1 MSKYHQHTHANVSP
15 LSAPLTQFMRDPG
28 DAALPS
34 FEAQIASL
42 LSEQFEPSSL
52 LVRVSDAVRAGP
64 EATRTLL
71 QALTQAEGALA
82 EQAIGV
88 FAQSNPDMIVLRD
101 PISLPVTEAALELV
115 DLNEP
120 AALRCVAVSSNRRAR
135 RDYRPDLLIVDRK
148 TGLATI
154 MEVKRS
160 LSAYDTARVD
170 AMTRTMLAASMSL
183 PELSFKELRRLAI
196 TNVDIALVVAD
207 NRKANIERGVWP
219 ADRIDELIGVV
230 GAGNALG
237 KVREMARARI
247 DAAWREVMREMS
259 APLLSQPTASVVEPD
274 PETSE
279 KGSKEATSRD
289 AVDDREI
296 IPDRPTIRVGFA
308 RGRAIAA

>member
-1 MSKYHQHTHANVSP
+1 MTRLSHHVHPHATP
-15 LSAPLTQFMRDPG
+15 LPAPPTQPRRESI
-28 DAALPS
+28 APS
-34 FEAQIASL
+34 GAPFEAQIASL
-42 LSEQFEPSSL
+42 LNEQFEATSL
-52 LVRVSDAVRAGP
+52 LTRVSEAVRGGP

-88 FAQSNPDMIVLRD
+88 FAQSNPDLIVLRD

-120 AALRCVAVSSNRRAR
+120 SALRCVAVSSNRRAR

-154 MEVKRS
+154 IEVKRS

-183 PELSFKELRRLAI
+183 PELSFKELRRLSI
-196 TNVDIALVVAD
+196 IHVDIALVVAD
-207 NRKANIERGVWP
+207 NRKANIERGIWP

-230 GAGNALG
+230 GAGKALG
-237 KVREMARARI
+237 KVRELARARI
-247 DAAWREVMREMS
+247 EAAWRDVMREMS
-259 APLLSQPTASVVEPD
+259 ATLLSEPPSPAGDPGSEISGERADEDSGQNASDDMDRAPPRQP
-274 PETSE
+274 
-279 KGSKEATSRD
+279 
-289 AVDDREI
+289 
-296 IPDRPTIRVGFA
+296 IRVGFA